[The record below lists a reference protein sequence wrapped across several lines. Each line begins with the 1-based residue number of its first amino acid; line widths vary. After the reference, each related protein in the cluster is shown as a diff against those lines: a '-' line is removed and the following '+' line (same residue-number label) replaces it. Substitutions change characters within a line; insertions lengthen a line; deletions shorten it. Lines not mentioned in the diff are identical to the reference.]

1 MKILLSCLYSFVATI
16 GFCVI
21 FNIRGKMV
29 FFASFGAA
37 LGWLAFELS
46 AFFGTDLSQ
55 YFIATVVI
63 ALYAEIMARMHKV
76 PVTVYL
82 IAALIP
88 LVPGSGLYYTMEHFI
103 DGNIDAFLSTFVH
116 TIAIAGCLA
125 FGILLVSSLV
135 RLTNRIK
142 LDKNKR
148 KVAR

>member
-1 MKILLSCLYSFVATI
+1 MDIFLSCLYSFLATI
-16 GFCVI
+16 GFCII

-29 FFASFGAA
+29 FFASLGGA
-37 LGWLAFELS
+37 LGWLGYELS
-46 AFFGTDLSQ
+46 VFLGNDLSQ
-55 YFIATVVI
+55 YFVATIII
-63 ALYAEIMARMHKV
+63 ALYSEIMARLHKV

-82 IAALIP
+82 IPALIP
-88 LVPGSGLYYTMEHFI
+88 VVPGGGIYYTMEHFLN
-103 DGNIDAFLSTFVH
+103 GNIDDFLSQFVH

-142 LDKNKR
+142 LYNNKR

>member
-1 MKILLSCLYSFVATI
+1 MITVLAAFIGCI
-16 GFCVI
+16 GFAI
-21 FNIRGKMV
+21 QFNVHGPGIIICALGGALAWLAYCITLNCTNDTVMSN
-29 FFASFGAA
+29 FIAAIFAS
-37 LGWLAFELS
+37 
-46 AFFGTDLSQ
+46 
-55 YFIATVVI
+55 V
-63 ALYAEIMARMHKV
+63 YAEIMARLHKV

-88 LVPGSGLYYTMEHFI
+88 LVPGSGIYYTMEHFI

>member
-63 ALYAEIMARMHKV
+63 ALYAEIMARLHK
-76 PVTVYL
+76 
-82 IAALIP
+82 
-88 LVPGSGLYYTMEHFI
+88 
-103 DGNIDAFLSTFVH
+103 
-116 TIAIAGCLA
+116 
-125 FGILLVSSLV
+125 
-135 RLTNRIK
+135 
-142 LDKNKR
+142 
-148 KVAR
+148 

>member
-1 MKILLSCLYSFVATI
+1 M
-16 GFCVI
+16 

-29 FFASFGAA
+29 FFASLGGA
-37 LGWLAFELS
+37 LGWIAYELS
-46 AFFGTDLSQ
+46 AFFGNDLSQ
-55 YFIATVVI
+55 YFVATVVI
-63 ALYAEIMARMHKV
+63 ALYAEIMARLHKV

-88 LVPGSGLYYTMEHFI
+88 LVPGSGIYYTMEHFI
-103 DGNIDAFLSTFVH
+103 EGNIDEFLATFVH

-135 RLTNRIK
+135 RLTNRMK
-142 LDKNKR
+142 LDKHRK

>member
-1 MKILLSCLYSFVATI
+1 MSILLPCLYSFIATV
-16 GFCVI
+16 GFCII

-29 FFASFGAA
+29 FFASLGGA
-37 LGWLAFELS
+37 LGWLAYELS
-46 AFFGTDLSQ
+46 SFFGNDLSQ

-63 ALYAEIMARMHKV
+63 ALYSEIMARLHKV

-88 LVPGSGLYYTMEHFI
+88 LVPGSGIYYTMEHFI
-103 DGNIDAFLSTFVH
+103 DGNNDAFLTTFIH

-135 RLTNRIK
+135 RLSNRIK
-142 LDKNKR
+142 LDKHRK

>member
-63 ALYAEIMARMHKV
+63 ALYAEIMARLHKV

-88 LVPGSGLYYTMEHFI
+88 LVPGSGI
-103 DGNIDAFLSTFVH
+103 IDAFLSTFVH

>member
-63 ALYAEIMARMHKV
+63 ALYAEIMARLHKV

-88 LVPGSGLYYTMEHFI
+88 LVPGSGIYYTMEHFI
-103 DGNIDAFLSTFVH
+103 DGNIDAFFFQFQVFYVH
-116 TIAIAGCLA
+116 IFCT
-125 FGILLVSSLV
+125 
-135 RLTNRIK
+135 
-142 LDKNKR
+142 
-148 KVAR
+148 

>member
-55 YFIATVVI
+55 YFIAT
-63 ALYAEIMARMHKV
+63 AEIMARLHKV

-88 LVPGSGLYYTMEHFI
+88 LVPGSGIYYTMEHFI

>member
-46 AFFGTDLSQ
+46 ALSQ

-63 ALYAEIMARMHKV
+63 ALYAEIMARLHKV

-88 LVPGSGLYYTMEHFI
+88 LVPGSGIYYTMEHFI